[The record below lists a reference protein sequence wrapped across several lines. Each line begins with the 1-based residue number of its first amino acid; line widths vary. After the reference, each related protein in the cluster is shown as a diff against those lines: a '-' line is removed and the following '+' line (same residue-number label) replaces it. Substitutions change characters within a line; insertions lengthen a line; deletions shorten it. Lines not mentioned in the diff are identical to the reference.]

1 MCATSTQVVG
11 QCLLDLLVGG
21 MSIGSYQC
29 RGLHDH
35 PVDTI
40 TALHGLF
47 VDERL
52 LQRMGFIW
60 RTETLERDDVTAG
73 DAGDWKDARAYC
85 IAVEMHGAGSALA
98 EPAPEPGPVQ
108 AKVIS

>member
-21 MSIGSYQC
+21 LFIGSYQ
-29 RGLHDH
+29 RRRLHDH
-35 PVDTI
+35 PVDAI
-40 TALHGLF
+40 TTLHGLF

-52 LQRMGFIW
+52 LQRMWFIW

-73 DAGDWKDARAYC
+73 YTGDWKDARAYGST
-85 IAVEMHGAGSALA
+85 VEMHGAGSALA

-108 AKVIS
+108 AQVVT

>member
-21 MSIGSYQC
+21 LFIGSYQC
-29 RGLHDH
+29 RRLHDH
-35 PVDTI
+35 PVDAI
-40 TALHGLF
+40 TTLHGLF

-52 LQRMGFIW
+52 LQRMGFVGC
-60 RTETLERDDVTAG
+60 TETLERHDVSAS
-73 DAGDWKDARAYC
+73 DAGDRKYARAYGST
-85 IAVEMHGAGSALA
+85 VEMHGAGSALA

-108 AKVIS
+108 AKVVT